1 MALYI
6 YTSSTAVPIDGA
18 SSIDDT
24 TTTATRKSVYIIRVV
39 NEDLA
44 SGPELQQTPQALGP
58 IQQHNNSK
66 HILVLSQD
74 YTATRN
80 DVSTNKQTT
89 SQTESQTN
97 KQSSHDLPKIGL
109 QQCKGRGH
117 TRSQAKTL
125 ILLFIMS
132 GVHNE

>member
-6 YTSSTAVPIDGA
+6 YTFSTAVPIDGA

-74 YTATRN
+74 YYTATR
-80 DVSTNKQTT
+80 TT
-89 SQTESQTN
+89 SAN
-97 KQSSHDLPKIGL
+97 K
-109 QQCKGRGH
+109 RV
-117 TRSQAKTL
+117 T
-125 ILLFIMS
+125 
-132 GVHNE
+132 